1 MKNENEDQ
9 WPDSARRAFDNYPKI
24 AASPDFNARVL
35 AALHQRNE
43 ARQTTILGRLETF
56 LGLPLSPFLGSGALG
71 ALFSG
76 VFFGIFL
83 LLARPASFSSAS
95 TPQNS
100 VPNSVMAPIYARRL
114 LQNELARLERPMEPV
129 EPPQNRAE
137 GGISCADSK
146 SRWA

>member
-1 MKNENEDQ
+1 MKNEN

-35 AALHQRNE
+35 AALHERNE

-56 LGLPLSPFLGSGALG
+56 LGLPLGPFLGSGALG

-83 LLARPASFSSAS
+83 LLARPASFSSA
-95 TPQNS
+95 PAPKNP
-100 VPNSVMAPIYARRL
+100 VPNSVMAPMTARRM
-114 LQNELARLERPMEPV
+114 LQNELARLERPPQPT
-129 EPPQNRAE
+129 EPPRNRGE

>member
-1 MKNENEDQ
+1 MKSEDQ
-9 WPDSARRAFDNYPKI
+9 WPDSARRAFDSYPKI

-43 ARQTTILGRLETF
+43 ARQTTFLGRLETF
-56 LGLPLSPFLGSGALG
+56 LGLPLGPFLGSGALG

-76 VFFGIFL
+76 VVFGIFL
-83 LLARPASFSSAS
+83 FLAQPASVSPLSA
-95 TPQNS
+95 PKNQL
-100 VPNSVMAPIYARRL
+100 PDSVMAPMTARRL
-114 LQNELARLERPMEPV
+114 LQNELARLERPVEPV
-129 EPPQNRAE
+129 EPPQNVGE